1 MRLGQQIAITTV
13 LAALVAGGWVW
24 FAGSEDGAESSQRR
38 AKRAA
43 ATRVLVE
50 TLALAP
56 DRLVIRAVGT
66 SDALKSAAI
75 YSKVAGEVIKVRFS
89 AEQRV
94 KKGAVLVRLDDEHQ
108 RLAVRLTQVAL
119 QKIKRDVNRLRK
131 LAASGHASRARLETA
146 QFELESASLRLA
158 QAKASLADRV
168 VVAPF
173 SGVIGLTDISVGDR
187 IDDDTMI
194 ATLDDRSTI
203 VVDFNLPEDYA
214 ARIKVGDAIV
224 VRPSTAP
231 EHRIDGTVFAMGSRI
246 ETSSRSLKVRA
257 RIPNPDDA
265 IRPGTSFEV
274 ELTFTGR
281 SYPNVREV
289 AVMWSRDGAYLWR
302 VNRKRA
308 EKVFVELV
316 RRDRGRILVAGP
328 LRAGDLV
335 VVEGVQ
341 GLRPGQ
347 KLDPKPFGVED
358 PVPSK
363 PPAPRKGKR
372 P

>member
-1 MRLGQQIAITTV
+1 M
-13 LAALVAGGWVW
+13 
-24 FAGSEDGAESSQRR
+24 
-38 AKRAA
+38 
-43 ATRVLVE
+43 
-50 TLALAP
+50 
-56 DRLVIRAVGT
+56 
-66 SDALKSAAI
+66 
-75 YSKVAGEVIKVRFS
+75 
-89 AEQRV
+89 
-94 KKGAVLVRLDDEHQ
+94 
-108 RLAVRLTQVAL
+108 
-119 QKIKRDVNRLRK
+119 
-131 LAASGHASRARLETA
+131 
-146 QFELESASLRLA
+146 RLA
-158 QAKASLADRV
+158 QAKANLADRV

-231 EHRIDGTVFAMGSRI
+231 ERRIDGTVFAMGSRI
-246 ETSSRSLKVRA
+246 EASSRSLKVRA

-289 AVMWSRDGAYLWR
+289 AVMWSRAGAYLWR
-302 VNRKRA
+302 ANRKRA

-316 RRDRGRILVAGP
+316 RRDRGRILVDGP